1 MSSTV
6 VPGQVVSATVVP
18 IMEMCGGYLGSGG
31 LRAYGL
37 QAGQGTPL
45 VLLASPL
52 VRARTYIPTVRQ
64 LATYFDVTALEL
76 PGTGFSRSNAKR
88 WELSEHADWIA
99 AWLRELYVER
109 VVLVGHSNSGAIVLH
124 VAAKYPELLR
134 GVVIADTVG
143 MRQGC
148 SAVEILGG
156 RAVDSVLEPALTLRG
171 WPDLLYNL
179 VYHPRNFAHQVW
191 LAVTADVRAVAERV
205 RVPVLLAWGGSDH
218 TVRLR
223 DACALRSLLR
233 ECDLYVSGGSH
244 DWLIVR
250 AQEFAEVVSAWHED
264 TVSALSGGNVSRVQS
279 GGRG

>member
-1 MSSTV
+1 
-6 VPGQVVSATVVP
+6 
-18 IMEMCGGYLGSGG
+18 MEIREGYLGKRGT
-31 LRAYGL
+31 RAYCL

-52 VRARTYIPTVRQ
+52 VRARTYTPTVRQ
-64 LATYFDVTALEL
+64 LAAYFDVTALEL
-76 PGTGFSRSNAKR
+76 PGTGFSRSNAEC
-88 WELSEHADWIA
+88 WELSEYADWIA
-99 AWLRELYVER
+99 GWLRELYVER
-109 VVLVGHSNSGAIVLH
+109 VVLVGHSNSGAVALH

-148 SAVEILGG
+148 SAVEILAG

-191 LAVTADVRAVAERV
+191 LAVTANVRAAAEQV

-218 TVRLR
+218 SVRLR
-223 DACALRSLLR
+223 DAHELRSLLP
-233 ECDLYVSGGSH
+233 ECELYVSASSH

-250 AQEFAEVVSAWHED
+250 AQEFAGVVSAWHED
-264 TVSALSGGNVSRVQS
+264 KVSALSCRSVGRIES
-279 GGRG
+279 GGRV